1 MERYNAKSAEKKWQK
16 KWEEEKTYLTAVDT
30 DREKYYVLEMFPYPS
45 GKIHMGHVRN
55 YTMGDVIARYKR
67 HKGFNVLHPMG
78 WDAFGMPAENA
89 AMENNI
95 HPGKW
100 TYKNI
105 KEMKS
110 QLQPMGLSIDWSR
123 EFATC
128 DESYYKHQQEL
139 FIDMLRQNLA
149 YRKKSLVNWDPVD
162 KTVLANEQVENGK
175 GWRSGAE
182 IEKKELTQW
191 FLKISDFSQEL
202 LDSLENLPNWP
213 EKVKIMQKNWIG
225 RSEGASITF
234 VLENSP
240 HFENLE
246 IFTTRPDTIFGMS
259 FCAISANHPL
269 AKTLAKDNKKIE
281 LFIEECNSSPTDQA
295 SLEKQE
301 KRGIETTI
309 KIKHPFKKESVPLY
323 IANFVLMEYG
333 TGAIFGCP
341 AHDQRDLEFALKY
354 KLGVFPVVCPQNKEP
369 ANFVIQD
376 EAYTGDGKIINSDFL
391 NGMTINDA
399 KERVVSILSE
409 RNMGERK
416 VTYRLKDWGISRQR
430 YWGCPIPV
438 IHCER
443 CGVVPEK
450 KENLPV
456 KLPDNVSFKEPGN
469 PLETASDWL
478 VVNCPGCGGAAKRET
493 DTMDTFVD
501 SSWYFVRFTSPTHNK
516 PTKLTDCNYWLSV
529 DQYIGGVEHAILHL
543 LYSRF
548 FARAMNKTG
557 HLTEEFLEPFSA
569 LFTQGMVCHETY
581 KNVEGSW
588 LSPEEVEVSVNSSG
602 EKVAKC
608 IKKGSRV
615 TVGASVKMSKS
626 KKNVIDPIDIIDQF
640 GADTARW
647 FVMSDSPPER
657 DISWSTEGV
666 EGAWRHL
673 NRVWRLTK
681 EITIKLSQSSQRPVL
696 DKDRQIDAIVFN
708 TSNFIESFSF
718 NKAIAKIYELTNF
731 LAKKDTSIDQKIYG
745 IRSLAILMEPF
756 TPHLAQEIWVTIG
769 EKGLIAEAKWP
780 DVKEWERKKEENII
794 LPIQINGK
802 RKTEISVAPDLTEE
816 ALREL
821 VLEERVIKKALL
833 NSDLKRF
840 IYVPRRIVNLVIK
853 KGC

>member
-1 MERYNAKSAEKKWQK
+1 MERYNAKKTEKKWQE
-16 KWEEEKTYLTAVDT
+16 KWEDENTYITERNT
-30 DREKYYVLEMFPYPS
+30 TKEKYYVLEMFPYPS

-100 TYKNI
+100 TYGNI
-105 KEMKS
+105 EQMKS
-110 QLQPMGLSIDWSR
+110 QLKPMGLSIDWSR

-128 DESYYKHQQEL
+128 DETYYKQQQEL
-139 FIDMLRQNLA
+139 FIDMLEKNLA

-182 IEKKELTQW
+182 IEKRELTQW
-191 FLKISDFSQEL
+191 FFRITDFSEEL
-202 LDSLENLPNWP
+202 LESLNKLPNWP
-213 EKVKIMQKNWIG
+213 EKVKTMQKNWIG
-225 RSEGASITF
+225 KSEGASITF
-234 VLENSP
+234 YLENS
-240 HFENLE
+240 NITDRLE
-246 IFTTRPDTIFGMS
+246 VFTTRPDTIFGMS
-259 FCAISANHPL
+259 FCAISPNHPL
-269 AKTLAKDNKKIE
+269 ARELEKNNKKIQ
-281 LFIEECNSSPTDQA
+281 LFIDKCNTSSTDHA

-301 KRGIETTI
+301 KEGIDTGI
-309 KIKHPFKKESVPLY
+309 KIRHPFKDECLPLY
-323 IANFVLMEYG
+323 IANFVLMDYG
-333 TGAIFGCP
+333 SGAIFGCP

-354 KLGVFPVVCPQNKEP
+354 NLNIVPVVCPQDQNEAKFCIKE
-369 ANFVIQD
+369 
-376 EAYTGDGKIINSDFL
+376 EAYTRDGKIINSEFL
-391 NGMTINDA
+391 NGLTIEEA
-399 KERVVSILSE
+399 KEKVISLLSE
-409 RNMGERK
+409 KNMGEKR

-438 IHCER
+438 VHCEK

-450 KENLPV
+450 KENLPI
-456 KLPDNVSFKEPGN
+456 KLPENVSFDDPGN
-469 PLETASDWL
+469 PLENALEWL
-478 VVNCPGCGGAAKRET
+478 NINCPVCANPAKRET

-501 SSWYFVRFTSPTHNK
+501 SSWYFIRFTSPKHNH
-516 PTKLTDCNYWLSV
+516 PTEADELEYWMSV

-557 HLTEEFLEPFSA
+557 HLSDDFLEPFSA

-581 KNVEGSW
+581 QDPDGNW
-588 LSPEEVEVSVNSSG
+588 LSPEEIKISVTSSG
-602 EKVAKC
+602 RKVAKC
-608 IKKGSRV
+608 LKNELPVKIGP
-615 TVGASVKMSKS
+615 SVKMSKS
-626 KKNVIDPIDIIDQF
+626 KKNVIDPVDIIDQF

-681 EITIKLSQSSQRPVL
+681 DITVELEKNSQKIVL
-696 DKDRQIDAIVFN
+696 YEDREVDDFVFN
-708 TSNFIESFSF
+708 TSKFIESFSF

-731 LAKKDTSIDQKIYG
+731 LAKKDTSIEQRMYG
-745 IRSLAILMEPF
+745 IRSLALLMEPF
-756 TPHLAQEIWVTIG
+756 TPHLSQEIWVTIG

-780 DVKEWERKKEENII
+780 DIKEWEVSKKEKII
-794 LPIQINGK
+794 LPIQVNGK
-802 RKTEISVAPDLTEE
+802 RKTEISVSADLTEK
-816 ALREL
+816 ALKEL
-821 VLEERVIKKALL
+821 VLEHKVIKKATL
-833 NSDLKRF
+833 NSDVKRF
-840 IYVPRRIVNLVIK
+840 IYVPKRIVNVVI
-853 KGC
+853 

>member
-1 MERYNAKSAEKKWQK
+1 MERYNAKSTERKWQDR
-16 KWEEEKTYLTAVDT
+16 WEKEKTYLTERDAS
-30 DREKYYVLEMFPYPS
+30 REKYYVLEMFPYPS

-89 AMENNI
+89 AMEHDI
-95 HPGKW
+95 HPGTW
-100 TYKNI
+100 TYENI

-110 QLQPMGLSIDWSR
+110 QLKPIGLSIDWSR

-128 DESYYKHQQEL
+128 DATYYKHQQEL
-139 FIDMLRQNLA
+139 FIDMLEKNLA
-149 YRKKSLVNWDPVD
+149 YRKKSLVNWDPID

-191 FLKISDFSQEL
+191 FFRISDYSQEL
-202 LDSLENLPNWP
+202 LESLDHLPNWP
-213 EKVKIMQKNWIG
+213 EKVKAMQKNWIG

-234 VLENSP
+234 SLENSP
-240 HFENLE
+240 HVDTLE
-246 IFTTRPDTIFGMS
+246 VFTTRPDTIFGMS
-259 FCAISANHPL
+259 FCAISPNHPL
-269 AKTLAKDNKKIE
+269 AETLANNDKNIQ
-281 LFIEECNSSPTDQA
+281 LFIEECNLSSTDQA

-301 KRGIETTI
+301 KKGIETNI
-309 KIKHPFKKESVPLY
+309 EVKHPFKKSSVPLY

-354 KLGVFPVVCPQNKEP
+354 KLDVFPVVCPQGKE
-369 ANFVIQD
+369 ASTFVIEK
-376 EAYTGDGKIINSDFL
+376 EAYSGDGKIINSEFL
-391 NGMTINDA
+391 DGMTIEDA
-399 KERVVSILSE
+399 KNKVISRLSE
-409 RNMGERK
+409 KKMGEKK

-438 IHCER
+438 IHCED

-456 KLPDNVSFKEPGN
+456 KLPENVSFKTPGN
-469 PLETASDWL
+469 PLETATDWRS
-478 VVNCPGCGGAAKRET
+478 VTCPACGNPAQRET

-501 SSWYFVRFTSPTHNK
+501 SSWYFIRFTSPKHDK
-516 PTKLTDCNYWLSV
+516 PTEANDLSYWMNV

-548 FARAMNKTG
+548 FARAMNITG
-557 HLTEEFLEPFSA
+557 HLSEEFLEPFSA

-581 KNVEGSW
+581 KDIRGNW
-588 LSPEEVEVSVNSSG
+588 LSPDEIEIFVNALG
-602 EKVAKC
+602 VKVVKC
-608 IKKGSRV
+608 LKDGSDV
-615 TVGASVKMSKS
+615 KVGPSVKMSKS

-681 EITIKLSQSSQRPVL
+681 EISTETKQNSLKEML
-696 DKDRQIDAIVFN
+696 DADGKVDDLIFN
-708 TSNFIESFSF
+708 TSKFIESFSF

-731 LAKKDTSIDQKIYG
+731 LAGQDSSIKQKIYG
-745 IRSLAILMEPF
+745 IKALAILMEPF
-756 TPHLAQEIWVTIG
+756 TPHLAQEIWYEIG
-769 EKGLIAEAKWP
+769 QEGLIAEASWP
-780 DVKEWERKKEENII
+780 NIKKRMTSDEDQII

-802 RKTEISVAPDLTEE
+802 RKTEISVASDITET
-816 ALREL
+816 ALKEI
-821 VLEERVIKKALL
+821 VLNERIVKKALT
-833 NSDLKRF
+833 NSDIKRF
-840 IYVPRRIVNLVIK
+840 IYVAKRIVNVVI
-853 KGC
+853 

>member
-1 MERYNAKSAEKKWQK
+1 MERYNAKSTEKKWQQR
-16 KWEEEKTYLTAVDT
+16 WENEQTYLTDAEKNK
-30 DREKYYVLEMFPYPS
+30 EKYYVLEMFPYPS

-89 AMENNI
+89 AMEHNI
-95 HPGKW
+95 HPGTW
-100 TYKNI
+100 TYGNI

-110 QLQPMGLSIDWSR
+110 QLKPMGLSIDWSR

-128 DESYYKHQQEL
+128 DTTYYKHQQEL
-139 FIDMLRQNLA
+139 FIDMLEKKLA

-182 IEKKELTQW
+182 IEKRELTQW
-191 FLKISDFSQEL
+191 FFRISDYSQEL
-202 LDSLENLPNWP
+202 LESLDHLPNWP
-213 EKVKIMQKNWIG
+213 EKVKAMQKNWIG

-234 VLENSP
+234 SLENSP
-240 HFENLE
+240 NVDTLE
-246 IFTTRPDTIFGMS
+246 VFTTRPDTIFGMS
-259 FCAISANHPL
+259 FGAISPNHPL
-269 AKTLAKDNKKIE
+269 AVALANDDKNIQR
-281 LFIEECNSSPTDQA
+281 FVEECNLSSTDQA

-301 KRGIETTI
+301 KKGVETSI
-309 KIKHPFKKESVPLY
+309 KIKHPFKKSNVPLY

-354 KLGVFPVVCPQNKEP
+354 KLDVFPVVCPQDQDP
-369 ANFVIQD
+369 SMFVIKD
-376 EAYTGDGKIINSDFL
+376 EAYTGVGQIINSEFL
-391 NGMTINDA
+391 DGMTIEDA
-399 KERVVSILSE
+399 KDKVISKLSE
-409 RNMGERK
+409 KKMGGK
-416 VTYRLKDWGISRQR
+416 KITYRLKDWGISRQR

-438 IHCER
+438 IHCEK

-456 KLPDNVSFKEPGN
+456 KLPENVSFKTPGN
-469 PLETASDWL
+469 PLEIASDWRN
-478 VVNCPGCGGAAKRET
+478 VSCPACGNSAQRET

-501 SSWYFVRFTSPTHNK
+501 SSWYFIRFTSPKHDK
-516 PTKLTDCNYWLSV
+516 PTEANDLRYWMNV
-529 DQYIGGVEHAILHL
+529 DQYIGGIEHAILHL

-548 FARAMNKTG
+548 FARAMNITG
-557 HLTEEFLEPFSA
+557 HLSKEFLEPFSA

-581 KNVEGSW
+581 KDLRGNW
-588 LSPEEVEVSVNSSG
+588 LSPDEIE
-602 EKVAKC
+602 
-608 IKKGSRV
+608 V
-615 TVGASVKMSKS
+615 TVNDLGAKEVKCLKDGSDVKVGPSVKMSKS
-626 KKNVIDPIDIIDQF
+626 KKNVINPIDIIDQF

-681 EITIKLSQSSQRPVL
+681 EIATETKQNSQKKML
-696 DKDRQIDAIVFN
+696 DADGKVDDLIFN
-708 TSNFIESFSF
+708 TSNFIENFSF

-731 LAKKDTSIDQKIYG
+731 LAGQNASIEQKIYG
-745 IRSLAILMEPF
+745 IKALAILMEPF
-756 TPHLAQEIWVTIG
+756 TPHLAQEIWSEIG
-769 EKGLIAEAKWP
+769 QEGLIAGADWP
-780 DVKEWERKKEENII
+780 EVKEQITGEEDYII

-802 RKTEISVAPDLTEE
+802 RKTEISVAPDITEV
-816 ALREL
+816 ALKEI
-821 VLEERVIKKALL
+821 VFNERIVKKALT
-833 NSDLKRF
+833 NANIKRF
-840 IYVPRRIVNLVIK
+840 IYVAKRIVNLVI
-853 KGC
+853 